1 MTIPEIRASLDEKGQ
16 VPQENIQNLRIEML
30 YGSNI
35 SVQTVEAASMSS
47 FPTISTSLMA
57 ASTFQGKGGGAL
69 LLIRFT

>member
-16 VPQENIQNLRIEML
+16 ETQENLRIEMP
-30 YGSNI
+30 YGWDI

-57 ASTFQGKGGGAL
+57 ASTFRGRRGGAVL
-69 LLIRFT
+69 